1 MMIPFHIDQINE
13 ILKYLDDVPHRFS
26 RGLVDYFKN
35 HVENHV
41 KQAESEVANVEKKV
55 VEEVKQNITEVKTEI
70 LDVVQK

>member
-41 KQAESEVANVEKKV
+41 KTTEAEVQKGISEINQDIE
-55 VEEVKQNITEVKTEI
+55 EVKTEI
-70 LDVVQK
+70 VDLIQK

>member
-35 HVENHV
+35 HVENHI

-55 VEEVKQNITEVKTEI
+55 VEEVKTVETNIET
-70 LDVVQK
+70 LAN